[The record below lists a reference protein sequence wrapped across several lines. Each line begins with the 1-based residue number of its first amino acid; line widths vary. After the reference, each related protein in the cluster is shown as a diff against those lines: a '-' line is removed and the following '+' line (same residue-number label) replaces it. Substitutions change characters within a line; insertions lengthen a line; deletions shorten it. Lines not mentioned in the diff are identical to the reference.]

1 MNFGYDIP
9 TRGPL
14 SSPEDITDIAQRG
27 EALGF
32 GTAYVNDHIVIPRD
46 IASRYPYSEEG
57 DWAGGRFGEA
67 MDILAMLSFLA
78 SATSTV
84 RLLTS
89 VMVVPYRQPVL
100 TAKMIAT
107 IDKLSNGRVTIGCGA
122 GWMEEE
128 FIAVGAPP
136 FSERGKSTDEY
147 LEIFREIWTKET
159 PEYNGAYARFSNIVS
174 EPQPQQSPLPIL
186 IGGESRPALRRA
198 AKYGEGWYPIG
209 YNPRFPL
216 DTVSRFKKRLGAL
229 HDEAEKIGR
238 DPKTIS
244 LTYNSTWYSGPSD
257 PVDVEGERR
266 LFTGSD
272 DNTREDLAVLADL
285 GVSSVMFRFVGGN
298 MAETEEAMTRFATT
312 FIGS

>member
-14 SSPEDITDIAQRG
+14 SSQKILRTLHNGARR
-27 EALGF
+27 L
-32 GTAYVNDHIVIPRD
+32 
-46 IASRYPYSEEG
+46 ASNSVCERPYRHPARYSVSLSLLEEG
-57 DWAGGRFGEA
+57 DWAGGRFGEV
-67 MDILAMLSFLA
+67 DILAICPSCL
-78 SATSTV
+78 ATSTV
-84 RLLTS
+84 RLLTPS
-89 VMVVPYRQPVL
+89 WWCRTAARL
-100 TAKMIAT
+100 TAKMIP

-285 GVSSVMFRFVGGN
+285 GVSSVMFRCVGEN
-298 MAETEEAMTRFATT
+298 MAETEEAMTRFAAT